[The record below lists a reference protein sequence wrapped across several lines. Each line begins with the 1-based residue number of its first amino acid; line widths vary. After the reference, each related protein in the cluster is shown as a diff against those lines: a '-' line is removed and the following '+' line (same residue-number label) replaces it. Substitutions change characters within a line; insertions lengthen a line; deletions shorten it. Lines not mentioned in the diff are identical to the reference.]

1 MKEAAA
7 ADDKTNQELE
17 ALRKQL
23 EEAVVADAMQA
34 LETPAAAVESSVVE
48 EVARVEIATVE
59 VATVEVPMAAQ
70 SAAQNRT
77 SDDTGS

>member
-1 MKEAAA
+1 MEEAAA
-7 ADDKTNQELE
+7 ADGKANQELE

-23 EEAVVADAMQA
+23 EEAVVAEAMQA
-34 LETPAAAVESSVVE
+34 LETPTAAAVESSVVE
-48 EVARVEIATVE
+48 EVARVEMD
-59 VATVEVPMAAQ
+59 TVEVPMAAQ

>member
-1 MKEAAA
+1 MEEAAA
-7 ADDKTNQELE
+7 ADGKANQELE

-23 EEAVVADAMQA
+23 EEAVVAEAMQA
-34 LETPAAAVESSVVE
+34 LETPTAAAVESSVVE
-48 EVARVEIATVE
+48 EVARVEMDTVE
-59 VATVEVPMAAQ
+59 VLMAAQ